1 MKAMILCA
9 GRGERM
15 RPLTDATPKP
25 LLPIAGKPLVQY
37 HIEKLA
43 QAGITEIVINHAWL
57 GEQVETVLGDG
68 SQWGVVI
75 RYSAE
80 GEALETAGGII
91 KALPLLG
98 EDPFIV
104 VNGDVWCDYPFEKLL
119 ALRPEKA
126 HLVLVANP
134 EHNPQGDFTLTEDG
148 LLLDQGEKKFTFS
161 GVSVMN
167 PVLFSE
173 LICELDSGRGNG
185 IMPLAPLLREAMA
198 RQQVSGE
205 LYQGEWVDVGTPERL
220 ATLDQSVR
228 NKLDRK
234 ELKGA

>member
-15 RPLTDATPKP
+15 RPLTDTTPKP
-25 LLPIAGKPLVQY
+25 LLQVAGKSLVEY
-37 HIEKLA
+37 HIENLA

-57 GEQVETVLGDG
+57 GKRIEKALGDG
-68 SQWGVVI
+68 SLWGVTI

-104 VNGDVWCDYPFEKLL
+104 VNGDVWCGYPFEKLL

-126 HLVLVANP
+126 HLVLVRNP
-134 EHNPQGDFTLTEDG
+134 EHNPQGDFVLADGG
-148 LLLDQGEKKFTFS
+148 LLSEQGNEKFTFS

-167 PVLFSE
+167 PRLFFG
-173 LICELDSGRGNG
+173 LNADK
-185 IMPLAPLLREAMA
+185 MALAPLLRQAITRKE
-198 RQQVSGE
+198 VSGE

-220 ATLDQSVR
+220 VTLDQSVR
-228 NKLDRK
+228 KTDS
-234 ELKGA
+234 

>member
-15 RPLTDATPKP
+15 RPLTDITPKP
-25 LLPIAGKPLVQY
+25 LLPVAGKPLVQY

-57 GEQVETVLGDG
+57 GEQIEESVGDG
-68 SQWGVVI
+68 RRWGVSVH
-75 RYSAE
+75 YSAE

-98 EDPFIV
+98 EEPFVV
-104 VNGDVWCDYPFEKLL
+104 VNGDVWCDYPFETLL

-126 HLVLVANP
+126 HLVLVKNP
-134 EHNPQGDFTLTEDG
+134 EHNPQGDFALAEDG
-148 LLLDQGEKKFTFS
+148 LLSDHGDEKFTFS

-167 PVLFSE
+167 PPLFFG
-173 LICELDSGRGNG
+173 LDTDK
-185 IMPLAPLLREAMA
+185 MALAPLLRQAIG
-198 RQQVSGE
+198 RKQVSGE

-220 ATLDQSVR
+220 AKLDQMVSK
-228 NKLDRK
+228 KLASK